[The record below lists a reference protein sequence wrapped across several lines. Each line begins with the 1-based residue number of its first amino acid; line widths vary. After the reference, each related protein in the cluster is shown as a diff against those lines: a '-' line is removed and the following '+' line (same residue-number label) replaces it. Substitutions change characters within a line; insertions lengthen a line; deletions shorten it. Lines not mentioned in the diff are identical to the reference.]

1 MSIPATDRLLE
12 IAAEHHRVGNLA
24 EARRFYQEIL
34 AVDPQCAAALFRA
47 GLLELQEGH
56 AGAAL
61 AYITHAS
68 AADPG
73 EATFELYRGHALQA
87 LERWNEAA
95 DAYRQSLHLQPNF
108 ADAQMALGIVLQR
121 SGHLARAATAY
132 RQALTL
138 KPEDSRVWGN
148 LGTVLRELGDIDE
161 SIRSL
166 KSAMALDPGIVSY
179 AVNLGASL
187 CRKRDFRAAEAL
199 LRDALRR
206 EPNRADAALNLGS
219 ALKGQGLPQDAL
231 EHFRRAVALRPN
243 YVEAWNALADAYKA
257 LGDFASAC
265 AAYESAI
272 AARPDFVPAFG
283 NLGGLLCLLRQH
295 DKAEA
300 VLRRGLGIDPQNTSL
315 HTNLGTVLKDM
326 GRLDEAIE
334 CYRKALE
341 TDPSN
346 STAHSNL
353 AYSLTFQS
361 LDPEPLLAVCA
372 NWNARVAGNLLK
384 HATHHP
390 QGVRNRR
397 LRIGYV
403 SPDFRDHCQSLFT
416 LPLLAHHDHDLFEIF
431 CYSTVEQPDDVTR
444 RIAAH
449 ADGWRE
455 ATLLEDA
462 ALSDLIREDGIDI
475 LVDLTMHMANGRPLV
490 FARKPAPIQIAW
502 LAYPGT
508 TGIGAMDYRLSDPRL
523 DPEGF
528 DRHYSERTLRLPD
541 TFWCYDPMADQ
552 PINALPAIERGYPTF
567 GCLNNPC
574 KVTDTTLDLWGG
586 VMRALPNARLSL
598 LSPGGHHAER
608 LLGRLETHGIASS
621 RVELVGFQPRA
632 HYLRAY
638 LDIDLALD
646 TLPYNGHTTS
656 LDALWMGVPVVTR
669 VGRTCVGRGGL
680 SQLFHVDLLELAAES
695 DAAFVNAAVALAT
708 DLPRLAAL
716 RQTLR
721 PRLERSALMDAPR
734 FARIMEEVYQ
744 RVWARYC
751 GDSADS
757 AATL

>member
-1 MSIPATDRLLE
+1 MNILAIDRLLE

-24 EARRFYQEIL
+24 DARRSYQEIL
-34 AVDPQCAAALFRA
+34 AADPQCAPALFRV

-61 AYITHAS
+61 AYITRAT
-68 AADPG
+68 AFVPE

-87 LERWNEAA
+87 HGRCNEAG
-95 DAYRQSLHLQPNF
+95 DAYRRALDLEPNF

-121 SGHLARAATAY
+121 SGRLAEAAAAY
-132 RQALTL
+132 RRALTL

-148 LGTVLRELGDIDE
+148 LGTVLRELGDVDE

-206 EPNRADAALNLGS
+206 EPNHADAALNLGT
-219 ALKGQGLPQDAL
+219 ALQGQGLAQPAL
-231 EHFRRAVALRPN
+231 ENFRRAVALRPN
-243 YVEAWNALADAYKA
+243 YAEAWNALADAYKA
-257 LGDFASAC
+257 LGDFSSAI
-265 AAYESAI
+265 AACESAI
-272 AARPDFVPAFG
+272 GARPDFVPAFN

-295 DKAEA
+295 EKADE
-300 VLRRGLGIDPQNTSL
+300 VLRRGLAIDPQNSAL

-334 CYRKALE
+334 SYRKALE
-341 TDPSN
+341 ADPSN

-361 LDPEPLLAVCA
+361 LEPEPLLAVCA
-372 NWNARVAGNLLK
+372 NWNARLAGNIP
-384 HATHHP
+384 AYTAHHSH
-390 QGVRNRR
+390 GIRNRR

-416 LPLLAHHDHDLFEIF
+416 LPLLERHDHELFEIF
-431 CYSTVEQPDDVTR
+431 CYSTVEQPDEVTR
-444 RIAAH
+444 RIGVH
-449 ADGWRE
+449 ADVWRE
-455 ATLLEDA
+455 VRLLDDA
-462 ALSDLIREDGIDI
+462 ALADLIHEDGIDI
-475 LVDLTMHMANGRPLV
+475 LVDLTMHMANGRPLM

-508 TGIGAMDYRLSDPRL
+508 TGIDAMDYRLSDPRL
-523 DPEGF
+523 DPEGV
-528 DRHYSERTLRLPD
+528 DHYYSERTLRLAD
-541 TFWCYDPMADQ
+541 TFWCYDPMAEQ
-552 PINALPAIERGYPTF
+552 PIDALPAMERGYPTF

-574 KVTDTTLDLWGG
+574 KVTDATLQLWGG
-586 VMRALPNARLSL
+586 VMRALPDARLRL
-598 LSPGGHHAER
+598 LSPGGQYAGR

-621 RVELVGFQPRA
+621 RVELVEFQPRA
-632 HYLRAY
+632 QYLRAY

-646 TLPYNGHTTS
+646 TFPYNGHTTS

-695 DAAFVNAAVALAT
+695 DAAFVNAAVALAN

-734 FARIMEEVYQ
+734 FARNMEEVYR
-744 RVWARYC
+744 RVWA
-751 GDSADS
+751 A
-757 AATL
+757 L

>member
-1 MSIPATDRLLE
+1 MSIPDTDRLLE
-12 IAAEHHRVGNLA
+12 IAAEQHRVGNLA
-24 EARRFYQEIL
+24 DARRSYQDIL
-34 AVDPQCAAALFRA
+34 AADPQCAAALFRV
-47 GLLELQEGH
+47 GLLELRAGH

-61 AYITHAS
+61 AYITRAS
-68 AADPG
+68 AAAPG
-73 EATFELYRGHALQA
+73 EATFELYRGHTLQA

-95 DAYRQSLHLQPNF
+95 DAYRRALDLEPNF
-108 ADAQMALGIVLQR
+108 ADAQMALGIVSQR
-121 SGHLARAATAY
+121 SGQLAAAAAAY
-132 RQALTL
+132 RRALTL
-138 KPEDSRVWGN
+138 RPEDSRVWGN

-166 KSAMALDPGIVSY
+166 KSAVALDPGIVSY
-179 AVNLGASL
+179 AVNLGVSL
-187 CRKRDFRAAEAL
+187 CRKRDFCAAETL

-219 ALKGQGLPQDAL
+219 ALQGQGLPQDAL
-231 EHFRRAVALRPN
+231 EYFRRAVALRPN
-243 YVEAWNALADAYKA
+243 YAEAWNVLADAYKA
-257 LGDFASAC
+257 LGDFSSAI
-265 AAYESAI
+265 AACESAI
-272 AARPDFVPAFG
+272 GARPDFVPAFG
-283 NLGGLLCLLRQH
+283 NLGALLCLLRQH
-295 DKAEA
+295 DKAEE
-300 VLRRGLGIDPQNTSL
+300 VLRRGLGIDPRNSAL

-361 LDPEPLLAVCA
+361 LDPEPLRAVCE
-372 NWNARVAGNLLK
+372 NWNARVAGNVPT
-384 HATHHP
+384 HTTHHP
-390 QGVRNRR
+390 KSSHNRR

-416 LPLLAHHDHDLFEIF
+416 LPLLERHDHELFEIF

-444 RIAAH
+444 RIAAL
-449 ADGWRE
+449 ADVWRE
-455 ATLLEDA
+455 VRLLDDA
-462 ALSDLIREDGIDI
+462 VLSELIREDGIDI

-508 TGIGAMDYRLSDPRL
+508 TGIDAMDYRLSDPRL

-528 DRHYSERTLRLPD
+528 DRYYSERTLRLPD

-552 PINALPAIERGYPTF
+552 PLNALPAIERGYPTF

-574 KVTDTTLDLWGG
+574 KVTDTTLKLWSE
-586 VMRALPNARLSL
+586 VMRALPSARLRL
-598 LSPGGHHAER
+598 LSPGGQYAGR

-621 RVELVGFQPRA
+621 RVDLVEFQPRA
-632 HYLRAY
+632 QYLRAY

-695 DAAFVNAAVALAT
+695 DAGFVNAAVALAN
-708 DLPRLAAL
+708 DWPRLAAL

-721 PRLERSALMDAPR
+721 PRLERSALMDGPR
-734 FARIMEEVYQ
+734 FARNMEEVYR
-744 RVWARYC
+744 RVWVKYC
-751 GDSADS
+751 GDSA
-757 AATL
+757 ATL

>member
-1 MSIPATDRLLE
+1 MNIPATDRLLE

-24 EARRFYQEIL
+24 DARRSYQEIL
-34 AVDPQCAAALFRA
+34 AADPQCASALFRV

-61 AYITHAS
+61 AYITRATE
-68 AADPG
+68 AAPG
-73 EATFELYRGHALQA
+73 EAAFGLYRGHALQA

-95 DAYRQSLHLQPNF
+95 DAYRQSLRLQPNF

-121 SGHLARAATAY
+121 SGQLTQAAAAY

-166 KSAMALDPGIVSY
+166 KSAVVLDPGIVSY

-219 ALKGQGLPQDAL
+219 ALLGQGLAQHAL
-231 EHFRRAVALRPN
+231 EYLRRAVALRPN
-243 YVEAWNALADAYKA
+243 YAEAWNALADAYKA
-257 LGDFASAC
+257 LADFF
-265 AAYESAI
+265 SAI
-272 AARPDFVPAFG
+272 AACESAIGARPDFLPAFN

-295 DKAEA
+295 DKAEE
-300 VLRRGLGIDPQNTSL
+300 VLRRGLGIDPQNSAL

-341 TDPSN
+341 ADPSN

-361 LDPEPLLAVCA
+361 LEPEPLLAVCA
-372 NWNARVAGNLLK
+372 NWNARVVGK
-384 HATHHP
+384 VPTHTPHHP
-390 QGVRNRR
+390 QGLRNRR

-403 SPDFRDHCQSLFT
+403 SPDFREHCQSLFT
-416 LPLLAHHDHDLFEIF
+416 LPLLEHHDHELFEIF

-444 RIAAH
+444 RIAAL

-455 ATLLEDA
+455 VRLLDDA
-462 ALSDLIREDGIDI
+462 ALADLIHEDGIEI

-508 TGIGAMDYRLSDPRL
+508 TGIDAMDYRLSDPRL
-523 DPEGF
+523 DPEGS
-528 DRHYSERTLRLPD
+528 DRYYSERTLRLAD
-541 TFWCYDPMADQ
+541 TFWCYDPMAEQ
-552 PINALPAIERGYPTF
+552 PINALPAMERGYPTF

-574 KVTDTTLDLWGG
+574 KVTDTTLQLWGG
-586 VMRALPNARLSL
+586 VMRALPDARLRL
-598 LSPGGHHAER
+598 LSPGGHYAGR

-621 RVELVGFQPRA
+621 RVELVEFQPRA
-632 HYLRAY
+632 QYLRAY

-646 TLPYNGHTTS
+646 TFPYNGHTTS

-680 SQLFHVDLLELAAES
+680 SQLFHVDLLDLAAQS

-734 FARIMEEVYQ
+734 FARTMEEVYR
-744 RVWARYC
+744 RVWEA
-751 GDSADS
+751 
-757 AATL
+757 L